1 MEYVIKVDQKGT
13 KAIPA
18 ASGYI
23 AKPRPI
29 STTKTGAR
37 FELVEQ
43 APDAFRFKSRL
54 QVKCYAS
61 MRLEK
66 NSALASYDIEE
77 LPE

>member
-1 MEYVIKVDQKGT
+1 MTYVVKVDQKGT
-13 KAIPA
+13 KTIPA

-43 APDAFRFKSRL
+43 AADAFRFKSRP
-54 QVKCYAS
+54 QAKHYAS
-61 MRLEK
+61 IRLEK
-66 NSALASYDIEE
+66 NSALASFAIEE

>member
-1 MEYVIKVDQKGT
+1 MAYVVKVDQKGT

-23 AKPRPI
+23 AKSRPI

-43 APDAFRFKSRL
+43 AADAFRFKTHPR
-54 QVKCYAS
+54 VKFYAS
-61 MRLEK
+61 IRLEK

-77 LPE
+77 LPD